1 MDFLELS
8 TLRNNLDTH
17 LSHICHLRHPY
28 WSPQGHQKVKDY
40 IQQFLAQWG
49 EVEQDPFTI
58 RGQIHHNL
66 VLRLPGGASSQNRPA
81 ILVGAHYDAVP
92 GSPGAD
98 DNASGVAVL
107 LEFARL
113 WSLNPGSYPLQLVA
127 FDMEEEGC
135 LGSKSYAQ
143 KLKQAKYPLRLM
155 LSLEM
160 LGYCS
165 QDPGSQAYPAGL
177 ERFYPK
183 VGNFMALIGNWPTL
197 LTLISLKQSLKEA
210 KVPCEWLLAGHR
222 GMLVPET
229 RRSDHAPFW
238 DQGYPAI
245 LVTDT
250 ANLRNPHYHRL
261 SDQKETLN
269 LSFLTQACWG
279 LLQRLS
285 SLP

>member
-1 MDFLELS
+1 MS
-8 TLRNNLDTH
+8 Q
-17 LSHICHLRHPY
+17 LRHPY
-28 WSPQGHQKVKDY
+28 WSPQGHRAVKDY
-40 IQQFLAQWG
+40 IHHFFGQWG

-66 VLRLPGGASSQNRPA
+66 VLRLPGNSNSHNRPTL
-81 ILVGAHYDAVP
+81 LVGAHYDAVP

-107 LEFARL
+107 LECARL

-135 LGSKSYAQ
+135 LGSKAYAT
-143 KLKQAKYPLRLM
+143 KLKQTHCALRLM
-155 LSLEM
+155 VSLEM

-165 QDPGSQAYPAGL
+165 QDPGSQSYPSGL
-177 ERFYPK
+177 EYFYPN
-183 VGNFMALIGNWPTL
+183 VGNFIALIGNWPTL
-197 LTLISLKQSLKEA
+197 LTLIYLKRYLKQA
-210 KVPCEWLLAGHR
+210 NIPCEWLPAGQR
-222 GMLVPET
+222 GMLVPDT

-250 ANLRNPHYHRL
+250 GNLRNPHYHRL

-269 LSFLTQACWG
+269 LSFLTQVCWG
-279 LLQRLS
+279 LLGGLS